1 MIEWLLG
8 LWKKNKLLF
17 WLLII
22 PVALAFAVK
31 IYQEI
36 IFHGAKKSLG
46 KADKKSD
53 AVKQKVAA
61 QEAKAD
67 AELDK
72 AKEAE
77 DRIKAREESD
87 KLNLDWHKKK

>member
-1 MIEWLLG
+1 MTEWLLG
-8 LWKKNKLLF
+8 LWEKNKLLF

-22 PVALAFAVK
+22 PVALAFLVK

-36 IFHGAKKSLG
+36 IFHGAKKSLE

-53 AVKQKVAA
+53 ETKQKVAA
-61 QEAKAD
+61 QEAKAQ

-87 KLNLDWHKKK
+87 KLNLDWNKKK